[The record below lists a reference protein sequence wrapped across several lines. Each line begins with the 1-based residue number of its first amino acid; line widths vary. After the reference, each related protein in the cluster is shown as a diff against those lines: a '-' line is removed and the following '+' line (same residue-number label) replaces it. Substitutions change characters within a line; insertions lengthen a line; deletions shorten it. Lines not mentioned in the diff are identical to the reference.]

1 MFDKSY
7 IGDAVLGQF
16 SSPQQMQSWSRVT
29 IQVDDNTSYTA
40 GTDTGR
46 ELTLSNPWGTQQMA
60 EDILARIRGSGYQP
74 YSAEQALLD
83 PAAELGDAVEVRG
96 IYGGLYSR
104 TRKLEKLY
112 SATVAAPSD
121 EEINHEYPYKSA
133 QTRSVER
140 KFKQTT
146 ASLNILSDRIQAE
159 VEEREKDSTA
169 IRARLEIQAGQ
180 IAARV
185 EKTGGSA
192 SSFGWKLDEK
202 SWELQ
207 SNGSTVLRA
216 DASGLDIKGRITA
229 LSGKIGGFDIQSD
242 YLSYNGQ
249 TWGGTNTW
257 GAYIGSSGIQ
267 LGRNFKVDMSGNLTA
282 ASGRFEGTV
291 YAGNISYGGD
301 AGYFYGGGI
310 SSGSISGGWGGQIS
324 GGSIG
329 TYNTTGGINTSLS
342 YADFANGVFNGWN
355 TASTIGASRMY
366 LANHALGLSTI
377 SYKDSNGYSRTAQVV
392 VWRD

>member
-16 SSPQQMQSWSRVT
+16 SSPQQMQGWSRVT
-29 IQVDDNTSYTA
+29 IKVDDDTSYTA

-46 ELTLSNPWGTQQMA
+46 ELAFSNPWGTQQMA
-60 EDILARIRGSGYQP
+60 EDILAQIRGSGYQA

-140 KFKQTT
+140 RFKQTT
-146 ASLNILSDRIQAE
+146 ASLNILSDRIRAE
-159 VEEREKDSTA
+159 VEEREKDSAA
-169 IRARLEIQAGQ
+169 IRASLEIQAGQ

-267 LGRNFKVDMSGNLTA
+267 LGRNFKVDMSGNLVA

-301 AGYFYGGGI
+301 AGHLWGEAI
-310 SSGSISGGWGGQIS
+310 SPGSVSGGWGGQIS

-355 TASTIGASRMY
+355 VASTIGASRMF

>member
-16 SSPQQMQSWSRVT
+16 SSPQQMQGWSRVT
-29 IQVDDNTSYTA
+29 IKVDDDTSYTA

-46 ELTLSNPWGTQQMA
+46 ELAFSNPWGTQQMA
-60 EDILARIRGSGYQP
+60 EDILAQIRGSGYQA

-159 VEEREKDSTA
+159 VEEREKDSAA
-169 IRARLEIQAGQ
+169 IRASLEIQAGQ

-267 LGRNFKVDMSGNLTA
+267 LGRNFKVDMSGNLVA

-301 AGYFYGGGI
+301 AGHLWGEAI
-310 SSGSISGGWGGQIS
+310 SPGSVSGGWGGQIS

-355 TASTIGASRMY
+355 VASTIGASRMF

>member
-1 MFDKSY
+1 MFDKTY
-7 IGDAVLGQF
+7 IGAAVLGQF
-16 SSPQQMQSWSRVT
+16 SSPQQMQGWSRVT
-29 IQVDDNTSYTA
+29 IKVDDDTSYTA

-46 ELTLSNPWGTQQMA
+46 ELAFSNPWGTQQMA
-60 EDILARIRGSGYQP
+60 EDILAQIRGSGYQA

-159 VEEREKDSTA
+159 VEEREKDSAA
-169 IRARLEIQAGQ
+169 IRASLEIQAGQ

-216 DASGLDIKGRITA
+216 DASGLDIKGQIIA
-229 LSGKIGGFDIQSD
+229 LSGKIGGLDIQSD

-267 LGRNFKVDMSGNLTA
+267 LGRNFKVDMSGNLVA

-301 AGYFYGGGI
+301 AGHLWGEAI
-310 SSGSISGGWGGQIS
+310 SPGSVSGGWGGQIS

-329 TYNTTGGINTSLS
+329 TYNTTDGINTSLS

-355 TASTIGASRMY
+355 VVSTIGASRMF

>member
-1 MFDKSY
+1 MFDKTY
-7 IGDAVLGQF
+7 IGAAVLGQF
-16 SSPQQMQSWSRVT
+16 SSPQQMQGWSRVT
-29 IQVDDNTSYTA
+29 IKVDDDTSYTA

-46 ELTLSNPWGTQQMA
+46 ELLLSNPWGTQQMA
-60 EDILARIRGSGYQP
+60 EDILARIRGSGYQA

-169 IRARLEIQAGQ
+169 IRASLEIQAGQ

-207 SNGSTVLRA
+207 SNGRTVLRA
-216 DASGLDIKGRITA
+216 DASGLDIMGQIIA
-229 LSGKIGGFDIQSD
+229 LTGKIGGLDIQSD

-267 LGRNFKVDMSGNLTA
+267 LGRNFKVDMSGNLMA

-301 AGYFYGGGI
+301 AGHLWGEAI
-310 SSGSISGGWGGQIS
+310 SPGSVSGGWGGQIS

-329 TYNTTGGINTSLS
+329 TYNTTDGINTSLG
-342 YADFANGVFNGWN
+342 YANFANDVFNWRQ
-355 TASTIGASRMY
+355 TAPYISANMIVVQGKRYSPGTIKYKNVNGVNSTAYVLM
-366 LANHALGLSTI
+366 TQ
-377 SYKDSNGYSRTAQVV
+377 D
-392 VWRD
+392 

>member
-7 IGDAVLGQF
+7 IGAAVSGQF

-46 ELTLSNPWGTQQMA
+46 ELTFSNPWGTQQMA
-60 EDILARIRGSGYQP
+60 EDILARIRGNGYQP

-112 SATVAAPSD
+112 CATVAAPSD

-169 IRARLEIQAGQ
+169 IRASLEIQAGQ

-192 SSFGWKLDEK
+192 SSFGWNLDEK

-291 YAGNISYGGD
+291 YAGNISYGGG
-301 AGYFYGGGI
+301 AGYFNGGGI
-310 SSGSISGGWGGQIS
+310 TSGSISGGWGGQIS

-355 TASTIGASRMY
+355 TASAIGASRIY

>member
-355 TASTIGASRMY
+355 TPSTIGASRMY